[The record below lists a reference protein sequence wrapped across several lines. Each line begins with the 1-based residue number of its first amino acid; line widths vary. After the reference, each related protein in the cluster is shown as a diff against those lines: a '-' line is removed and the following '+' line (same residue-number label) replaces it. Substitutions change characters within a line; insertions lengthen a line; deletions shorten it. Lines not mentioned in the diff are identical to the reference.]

1 MKFLAT
7 KFLDARIIQLDPQWD
22 ARGYFARTFCA
33 EEFSHHGLE
42 SNFVQHSTSFSANKG
57 TLRGM
62 HYQEAPHSEVK
73 LVRCLRGAI
82 WDVIVDIKAAS
93 PTYGC
98 WQGFELSAANGSA
111 LYIPK
116 GFAHGFQA
124 LSDDVEVGY
133 LISVPYSPS
142 AARGIRYDDSTV
154 GIQWPIAVS
163 VISERDRTWPELL
176 HLPAEQRDCAGEARR
191 SLLIE

>member
-1 MKFLAT
+1 MKFLST
-7 KFLDARIIQLDPQWD
+7 KFLDAHLIQSEPQWD
-22 ARGYFARTFCA
+22 ERGYFARTFCA
-33 EEFSHHGLE
+33 EEFAQLGLE

-82 WDVIVDIKAAS
+82 WDVIVDIRSTS
-93 PTYGC
+93 PTFGC
-98 WQGFELSAANGSA
+98 WQGFKLSASNGSA

-142 AARGIRYDDSTV
+142 AARGVRYDDPTV
-154 GIQWPIAVS
+154 GIQWPLAVS
-163 VISERDRTWPELL
+163 VISEKDRTWPKLL
-176 HLPAEQRDCAGEARR
+176 HGPPEPRNCVGETRGN
-191 SLLIE
+191 LFI

>member
-1 MKFLAT
+1 MKFTAT
-7 KFLDARIIQLDPQWD
+7 KFIDAHIIQPEPQWD
-22 ARGYFARTFCA
+22 ERGYFARTFCS
-33 EEFSHHGLE
+33 EEFLHHGLE

-82 WDVIVDIKAAS
+82 WDVIVDIRSAS

-98 WQGFELSAANGSA
+98 WQAFELSASNGSA

-124 LSDDVEVGY
+124 LSDNVEVGY

-142 AARGIRYDDSTV
+142 AARGIRYDDPTV
-154 GIQWPIAVS
+154 GIPWPIAVS
-163 VISERDRTWPELL
+163 VISEKDRTWPELV
-176 HLPAEQRDCAGEARR
+176 HRPPVQRDCIGETGR
-191 SLLIE
+191 SPFTQ